1 MKPRSTLLM
10 LLAAAAGT
18 AVLANAVNAADPAPQ
33 PAETR
38 LGASIR
44 QDFAQRDQEA
54 ARRKREL
61 DLREQAARAAEQRLQ
76 AGNSQ
81 QGQAR
86 PGAVPP
92 PDPDEERYTELA
104 RIYQA
109 MRPKPAAAVF
119 EQLEMEVQV
128 QVARRMR
135 ERSTASI
142 LASMT
147 PKGAAALTMAM
158 ARLPQT

>member
-10 LLAAAAGT
+10 LLSAAAGT
-18 AVLANAVNAADPAPQ
+18 AVLANAVSAANPAPEA
-33 PAETR
+33 AETR

-61 DLREQAARAAEQRLQ
+61 DMREQAARAAEQRLQ
-76 AGNSQ
+76 AGDGRQEQNR
-81 QGQAR
+81 A
-86 PGAVPP
+86 GADAP
-92 PDPDEERYTELA
+92 PDPKEERYTELA

-135 ERSTASI
+135 ERSTALI
-142 LASMT
+142 LASMS
-147 PKGAAALTMAM
+147 PRGAAALTMAM
-158 ARLPQT
+158 ARLPKT

>member
-10 LLAAAAGT
+10 LLSAAAGV
-18 AVLANAVNAADPAPQ
+18 AVLANAVSAADPQREAPQ
-33 PAETR
+33 TR
-38 LGASIR
+38 LGTSIR

-76 AGNSQ
+76 ANAG
-81 QGQAR
+81 GQDQRR
-86 PGAVPP
+86 PGATPP
-92 PDPDEERYTELA
+92 RDPDEERFTELA

-135 ERSTASI
+135 DRSTALI
-142 LASMT
+142 LANMT

>member
-10 LLAAAAGT
+10 LLSAAAGT
-18 AVLANAVNAADPAPQ
+18 AVLANAVSAADPPREA
-33 PAETR
+33 AETR

-76 AGNSQ
+76 AGAAG
-81 QGQAR
+81 QGQPRSGPNA
-86 PGAVPP
+86 P
-92 PDPDEERYTELA
+92 PDPDEERYTDLA
-104 RIYQA
+104 RIYQT

-135 ERSTASI
+135 DRSTALI
-142 LASMT
+142 LANMT